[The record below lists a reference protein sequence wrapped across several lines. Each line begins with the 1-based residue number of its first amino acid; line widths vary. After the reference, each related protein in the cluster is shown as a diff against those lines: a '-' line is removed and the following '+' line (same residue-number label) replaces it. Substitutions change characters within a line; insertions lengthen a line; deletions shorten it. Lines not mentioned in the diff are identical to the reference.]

1 MQKCNF
7 CGKPLTILTKEKIQV
22 AAGVDNKAFICE
34 NCNNMLYSVFGSAN
48 LFEDDCDEE
57 IAIPKMEYTPKEI
70 KNYLDDFVIGQDKAK
85 KTLSVQIYNHY
96 KRINNMEKNLGK
108 SNILLVGPSGCGKT
122 ELARTIANFLNVP
135 FVIADAT
142 SLTEAGYVGDDV
154 ENVLVRLVQAADGDI
169 KKAEQGIIFIDEID
183 KIGRKSESTSIT
195 RDVSGEGVQQAL
207 LKLIEGAVVRVPT
220 EGGRKH
226 PNGPSVY
233 VDTKNI
239 LFICSGAFEGL
250 DSIIEKRT
258 KSVTSFGFES
268 KTTEPIDTRQQILTK
283 DIISF
288 GLIPELVGR
297 LPIIAEVQ
305 KLDRDDLV
313 KILIEPKNSIIK
325 QYQELLAL
333 EDIDLEI
340 EKEVLEIIANKCLE
354 NNTGA
359 RGLRSIIEDIME
371 DVMFEVPDYNDIEK
385 VILTKDIFDTKKAIY
400 ERRKTA

>member
-1 MQKCNF
+1 MQNCNF
-7 CGKPLTILTKEKIQV
+7 CGKTIKTLTKNNIQV
-22 AAGVDNKAFICE
+22 IAGIENKAFVCE
-34 NCNNMLYSVFGSAN
+34 NCVKMLNSI
-48 LFEDDCDEE
+48 FETNGFDLEE
-57 IAIPKMEYTPKEI
+57 KEEVISKINYTPREI
-70 KNYLDDFVIGQDKAK
+70 KEYLDDFVVGQDKAK

-96 KRINNMEKNLGK
+96 KRINNIDKNLGK

-122 ELARTIANFLNVP
+122 ELARSIAKFLNVP

-154 ENVLVRLVQAADGDI
+154 ENVLVRLIQSADGDI
-169 KKAEQGIIFIDEID
+169 KRAEQGIIFIDEID

-207 LKLIEGAVVRVPT
+207 LKLIEGAIVRVPT

-233 VDTKNI
+233 IDTKNI

-250 DSIIEKRT
+250 DKIIEKRV
-258 KSVTSFGFES
+258 KSVKTFGFDS
-268 KTTEPIDTRQQILTK
+268 KTIEAEDDKPRVLTK

-297 LPIIAEVQ
+297 LPIITQVNQ
-305 KLDRDDLV
+305 LTRDDLID
-313 KILIEPKNSIIK
+313 ILTKPKNSIIK
-325 QYQELLAL
+325 QYKELLAL
-333 EDIDLEI
+333 ENIELEI
-340 EKEVLEIIANKCLE
+340 EPIVLEMVADKCLE

-359 RGLRSIIEDIME
+359 RGL
-371 DVMFEVPDYNDIEK
+371 
-385 VILTKDIFDTKKAIY
+385 
-400 ERRKTA
+400 